1 MTKPGLDLPATSAPL
16 LRLFN
21 HSTMAP
27 LYDELVRQLSLLV
40 ARGFKYIV
48 LSTRRF
54 SATVYPNFILLF
66 LYWFSNKYFL
76 NNKVVLGLSY
86 RPKIEDEIKG
96 RHNRRQFN

>member
-1 MTKPGLDLPATSAPL
+1 MLADKTVFSSQRMTKPGLDLPATSAPL

-54 SATVYPNFILLF
+54 SATVYPNFIF
-66 LYWFSNKYFL
+66 
-76 NNKVVLGLSY
+76 VVFILVFKQILS
-86 RPKIEDEIKG
+86 K
-96 RHNRRQFN
+96 